1 MMGFDD
7 FARSHGLIV
16 RSLIPHRWIATP
28 TEDHPRKRNGRY
40 KFLGDIGWV
49 QNWATMQT
57 PVMWTSNS
65 KVDYR
70 PMFREA
76 NRQRMDEARAATKK
90 AGWILH
96 QCKKLT
102 HPYLESKGFPEE
114 VADVWE
120 TDGKKL
126 LVLPMRKGGF
136 LIGCQLI
143 DEQGQKK
150 FLQGQTTKGATL
162 SLDAKGMAIFCEG
175 YATGLSIRA
184 VMRAIK
190 MRYTIYICF
199 SAGNMKEVARDIAG
213 GIVVAD
219 NDASETGLKAAQE
232 TGKPYWLAPTVG
244 DDFNDAHQAMGLF
257 QISQSLKR
265 VLIHAKS

>member
-1 MMGFDD
+1 MMGFDE
-7 FARSHGLIV
+7 FARSHGLIM

-102 HPYLESKGFPEE
+102 HPYLESKGF
-114 VADVWE
+114 
-120 TDGKKL
+120 
-126 LVLPMRKGGF
+126 
-136 LIGCQLI
+136 
-143 DEQGQKK
+143 QKK
-150 FLQGQTTKGATL
+150 SRMF
-162 SLDAKGMAIFCEG
+162 
-175 YATGLSIRA
+175 
-184 VMRAIK
+184 
-190 MRYTIYICF
+190 
-199 SAGNMKEVARDIAG
+199 
-213 GIVVAD
+213 
-219 NDASETGLKAAQE
+219 
-232 TGKPYWLAPTVG
+232 GKPT
-244 DDFNDAHQAMGLF
+244 
-257 QISQSLKR
+257 
-265 VLIHAKS
+265 AKNF